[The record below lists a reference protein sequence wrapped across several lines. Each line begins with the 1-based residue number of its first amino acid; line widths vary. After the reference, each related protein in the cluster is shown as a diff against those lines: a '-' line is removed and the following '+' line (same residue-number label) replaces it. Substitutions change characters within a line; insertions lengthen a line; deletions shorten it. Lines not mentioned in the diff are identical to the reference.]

1 MTELMGIK
9 LINKSNS
16 FYHSYCVHT
25 WLKVIF
31 FFLLPVGVVLLLSMK
46 TLSGNVCIQS
56 PGEEAVAH
64 IYHSVN
70 LSWSVQKD
78 IAE

>member
-1 MTELMGIK
+1 M
-9 LINKSNS
+9 
-16 FYHSYCVHT
+16 
-25 WLKVIF
+25 
-31 FFLLPVGVVLLLSMK
+31 
-46 TLSGNVCIQS
+46 CIQS

-78 IAE
+78 IAEWISEIILIPQINTIEMVILGSIFVTQNTKLGIISTL